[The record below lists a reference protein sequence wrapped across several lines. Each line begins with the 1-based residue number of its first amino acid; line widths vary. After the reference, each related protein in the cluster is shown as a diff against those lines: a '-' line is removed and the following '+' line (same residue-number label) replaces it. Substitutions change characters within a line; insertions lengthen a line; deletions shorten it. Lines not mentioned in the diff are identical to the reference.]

1 MGMNDNDLI
10 AQGSVIL
17 VNVFTPLPGMTDA
30 FIQAQTAE
38 YLRLKG
44 LVKGARGNRL
54 LRSLDGKRAVNIAYF
69 ESVEL
74 YDAWIASDL
83 FADHLSRIRHL
94 VEKVEPALFDVAYES
109 E

>member
-1 MGMNDNDLI
+1 MNDNHLI
-10 AQGSVIL
+10 DQGSVIL

-30 FIQAQTAE
+30 FVEAQTAE
-38 YLRLKG
+38 YTRLKG
-44 LVKGARGNRL
+44 LVKGALGNRL

-83 FADHLSRIRHL
+83 FADHLSRIKHL
-94 VEKVEPALFDVAYES
+94 VEKVDPALFDVAYES
-109 E
+109 S

>member
-1 MGMNDNDLI
+1 MNDKDLI

-17 VNVFTPLPGMTDA
+17 VNVFTPHPEKTDA
-30 FIQAQTAE
+30 FIEAQTAE

-54 LRSLDGKRAVNIAYF
+54 LRSLDGKRIVNIAYF

-74 YDAWIASDL
+74 YDAWIASNL
-83 FADHLSRIRHL
+83 FADHLSRIKHL

-109 E
+109 A

>member
-1 MGMNDNDLI
+1 MNDSQFI
-10 AQGSVIL
+10 ADGSVVL
-17 VNVFTPLPGMTDA
+17 VNMFTPVPGQTDA
-30 FIQAQTAE
+30 FIAAQTAE
-38 YLRLKG
+38 YRRLSG

-54 LRSLDGKRAVNIAYF
+54 LSSRDGTRVVNIAYF

-94 VEKVEPALFDVAYES
+94 VDKVEPALYDLAYES
-109 E
+109 G

>member
-1 MGMNDNDLI
+1 MNDNDLI
-10 AQGSVIL
+10 DQGSVTL
-17 VNVFTPLPGMTDA
+17 VNVFTPLPGMADA
-30 FIQAQTAE
+30 FIDAQTSE

-74 YDAWIASDL
+74 YDAWIASDV

-94 VEKVEPALFDVAYES
+94 VDKVEPALFDVAYES
-109 E
+109 

>member
-1 MGMNDNDLI
+1 MNDNDLI

-30 FIQAQTAE
+30 FVQAQTAE

-44 LVKGARGNRL
+44 LVKGALGNRL

-74 YDAWIASDL
+74 YDAWISSDL
-83 FADHLSRIRHL
+83 FAEHLSRIRHL

>member
-1 MGMNDNDLI
+1 MNDNELI
-10 AQGSVIL
+10 EQGSVIL

-30 FIQAQTAE
+30 FIDAQTAE
-38 YLRLKG
+38 YARLKG

-74 YDAWIASDL
+74 YDVWIASDL
-83 FADHLSRIRHL
+83 FADHLTRIKHL
-94 VEKVEPALFDVAYES
+94 VEKVEPALFDIVYES
-109 E
+109 A

>member
-1 MGMNDNDLI
+1 VNDNELI
-10 AQGSVIL
+10 ARGSVIL
-17 VNVFTPLPGMTDA
+17 VNVFTPLPGMTDS
-30 FIQAQTAE
+30 FIEAQTAE
-38 YLRLKG
+38 YARLKG

-54 LRSLDGKRAVNIAYF
+54 LRALDGKRAVNIAYF

-94 VEKVEPALFDVAYES
+94 VDKVEPALFDIVYES
-109 E
+109 A

>member
-1 MGMNDNDLI
+1 M
-10 AQGSVIL
+10 L
-17 VNVFTPLPGMTDA
+17 VNVFTPLSGMTDT
-30 FIQAQTAE
+30 FIEAQTAE
-38 YLRLKG
+38 YVRLNG
-44 LVKGARGNRL
+44 LVNGASGNRL

-83 FADHLSRIRHL
+83 FADHLSRIKHL

-109 E
+109 A